1 MAHESNDLEL
11 RNAVRGLIAGGRFP
25 QGSTMAAA
33 AQAVADRGISGVSDD
48 IRSTFKKDILPMLD
62 EKSEGLMAEVKAG
75 ASEMLGTATEAV
87 TAAAEDK
94 AVMLDDMIR
103 RNVQANPYRALAY
116 SAVAG
121 FVAALLVTR

>member
-62 EKSEGLMAEVKAG
+62 EKTEGLMAEVKAG